1 MHILLK
7 ITLLLLLVINTIKQ
21 SSFTWNKKTNFIIF
35 YFTYNKKLNYLKL
48 LQLTKSIKQR
58 SLLEIN

>member
-21 SSFTWNKKTNFIIF
+21 SSYTWNKQTNFIIF
-35 YFTYNKKLNYLKL
+35 YFTYNKKLNDLKVI
-48 LQLTKSIKQR
+48 TVNYIHKT
-58 SLLEIN
+58 